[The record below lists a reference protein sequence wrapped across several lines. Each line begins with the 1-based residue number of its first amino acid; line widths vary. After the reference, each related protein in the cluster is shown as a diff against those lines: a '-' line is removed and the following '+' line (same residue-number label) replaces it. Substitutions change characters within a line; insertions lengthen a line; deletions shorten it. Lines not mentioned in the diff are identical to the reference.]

1 MATTGLFVWDERKRA
16 ANLRKHGVDFAIAEL
31 FDFAAAATIID
42 DRRDYG
48 EVRYR
53 AFGAVAGRFYVIIFT
68 RRGEHVRIISA
79 RKANA
84 REIKRHGSDQKA

>member
-1 MATTGLFVWDERKRA
+1 MATTKLFVWDERKRA
-16 ANLRKHGVDFAIAEL
+16 ANLRKHGVDFTIVEQ
-31 FDFAAAATIID
+31 FDFAAAATIVD

-53 AFGAVAGRFYVIIFT
+53 AFGAVAGRLYVIVLT
-68 RRGEHVRIISA
+68 RRGDQIRIISV

-84 REIKRHGSDQKA
+84 REIKRHGSD

>member
-1 MATTGLFVWDERKRA
+1 MAATKLFIWDERKRA

-42 DRRDYG
+42 DRRNYG

-53 AFGAVAGRFYVIIFT
+53 AFGEVAGRLYVIIFT

-79 RKANA
+79 RKANT
-84 REIKRHGSDQKA
+84 REIKSHGSDQKE